1 MNNRV
6 KSLEV
11 RNEVIKLIEEKFEM
25 KFSYSFN
32 DLYKVK
38 DDFIVRRLKGG
49 LYNMFDLNKFGY
61 VNMNNNKDLRDE
73 FNNLILKVDDYLKS
87 LNYEGFEI
95 RLKKKKLSFCKSE
108 KESFEKY
115 YNIILSMKE
124 YKEILNE
131 KNGDLILSIK
141 MKDN

>member
-1 MNNRV
+1 MNNRL

-11 RNEVIKLIEEKFEM
+11 RNEVIKLIKEKFEM
-25 KFSYSFN
+25 NFSYSYN

-49 LYNMFDLNKFGY
+49 LYNIFDVSKFGY
-61 VNMNNNKDLRDE
+61 VNINKNKDLRDE
-73 FNNLILKVDDYLKS
+73 FNNLILKIDDYLKS

-95 RLKKKKLSFCKSE
+95 RLKKKKLEYSKRDRDSL
-108 KESFEKY
+108 EKY
-115 YNIILSMKE
+115 YNVVLSME
-124 YKEILNE
+124 DYKEIVNE
-131 KNGDLILSIK
+131 RNGDLILSIK

>member
-1 MNNRV
+1 MN
-6 KSLEV
+6 
-11 RNEVIKLIEEKFEM
+11 
-25 KFSYSFN
+25 FSYSYN